1 MGQVAAKHRVP
12 PLPLDRKR
20 IMHSIALLGWFGA
33 ALSIVLPWPQ
43 VWRSCIQGR
52 TSGLSVA
59 ACWMGVAMP
68 VGWITYG
75 LLTGET
81 VQIVTNVVT
90 GSAGLGVLSAV
101 LIRNSD
107 VRTARKLAT
116 SAAGAVAILTAAAV
130 TGTVAGLTTVTGT
143 QAATVLGILLA
154 LASIVSAVP
163 QPLSLL
169 RDRTQDMSGLSPL
182 RWRLAAGSTASW
194 LAYGLATGQP
204 AVWLS
209 ATVGLTAAAIVCWV
223 LWTAGRTPAPVRV
236 RAVTPYRARGTARVV
251 HA

>member
-1 MGQVAAKHRVP
+1 
-12 PLPLDRKR
+12 
-20 IMHSIALLGWFGA
+20 MHSIALLGWFGA
-33 ALSIVLPWPQ
+33 TLSIVLPWPQ
-43 VWRSCIQGR
+43 VWRSVVKGR
-52 TSGLSVA
+52 TGGLSA
-59 ACWMGVAMP
+59 TACWTGAAMP

-90 GSAGLGVLSAV
+90 GTAGLGILSAV
-101 LIRNSD
+101 LIRHSD
-107 VRTARKLAT
+107 ARTARTLVR
-116 SAAGAVAILTAAAV
+116 SAAGAAGILTVTAA
-130 TGTVAGLTTVTGT
+130 TGTIAALTTVTGT
-143 QAATVLGILLA
+143 QAATALGIILA
-154 LASIVSAVP
+154 LASIVAAVP

-169 RDRTQDMSGLSPL
+169 RDRTQDMGGLSPL

-194 LAYGLATGQP
+194 MAYGFATGQP

-209 ATVGLTAAAIVCWV
+209 AVVGLTAASIVCWV
-223 LWTAGRTPAPVRV
+223 LWTAGRTPAPVRA